1 MMDDILQEYMG
12 RCVFAQHTVSM
23 DERCRE
29 TNVQFDSA
37 GMRRMSTHN
46 SGKDLAV
53 VTHDR
58 KMTVDKHTETFT
70 HAYTTSLQ
78 IHKRILF
85 R

>member
-12 RCVFAQHTVSM
+12 SVYSHNILRAWM
-23 DERCRE
+23 NDAERQNIS
-29 TNVQFDSA
+29 NVQFDSA

-58 KMTVDKHTETFT
+58 K
-70 HAYTTSLQ
+70 
-78 IHKRILF
+78 
-85 R
+85 